1 MVTHLRAVDAAAD
14 QAEIRAESALSLAE
28 ATAELARTATETI
41 AESHRLRE
49 QARIHRR
56 AARAIKQRAL
66 AWRSAR

>member
-1 MVTHLRAVDAAAD
+1 MTYLPPRDAGGD

-28 ATAELARTATETI
+28 AAAELARTATETI

-66 AWRSAR
+66 ARRSAP